1 MHIRGRSLMTSLVF
15 RKILV
20 FCTPWAFCKSMESL
34 KWPKLDILLLSIGE
48 NNKYTDRIQKRKLK
62 YKFTKPN
69 TFLQCPKN
77 IFTTKKK
84 AIVQTCKVNVSKA
97 ACFDTRPP
105 CCIE

>member
-1 MHIRGRSLMTSLVF
+1 MTSLVF
-15 RKILV
+15 LKFLL

-34 KWPKLDILLLSIGE
+34 KWPKLDKLLLCIGE
-48 NNKYTDRIQKRKLK
+48 NNKYTDRILKRKFK

-69 TFLQCPKN
+69 TYLQCPKN
-77 IFTTKKK
+77 FLLHTKKK
-84 AIVQTCKVNVSKA
+84 AIVVQTCKVNVSKA